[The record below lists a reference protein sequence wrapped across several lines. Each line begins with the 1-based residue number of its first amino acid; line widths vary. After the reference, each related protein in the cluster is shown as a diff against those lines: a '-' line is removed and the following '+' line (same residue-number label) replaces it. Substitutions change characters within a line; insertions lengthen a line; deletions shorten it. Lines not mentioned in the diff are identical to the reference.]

1 VNSKVNQ
8 RCKITRCSAPG
19 RERRIQTSTKD
30 EGSLPYDIRRPHQA
44 SAAGHAVNIIAST
57 VSLTVADV
65 AASSRF
71 LTTHLGF
78 REVALTEE
86 FTRLARDDA
95 AVDIELWVGERT
107 PATAVVSFT
116 VTGITAEHERLLH
129 EGANVST
136 ALRLEPWGEWS
147 LRLTDPNGVVIQL
160 VEWAPPAGF

>member
-1 VNSKVNQ
+1 M
-8 RCKITRCSAPG
+8 
-19 RERRIQTSTKD
+19 
-30 EGSLPYDIRRPHQA
+30 
-44 SAAGHAVNIIAST
+44 NIIAST

-71 LTTHLGF
+71 LTTHMGF
-78 REVALTEE
+78 REVAITEE
-86 FTRLARDDA
+86 FIRLARDDA
-95 AVDIELWVGERT
+95 AVDIELLVGERT
-107 PATAVVSFT
+107 PASAVVSFT
-116 VTGITAEHERLLH
+116 VTGIAAENERLLD